1 MKLLVRGPV
10 KRAGCSIEEKKKKKK
25 GGLFKHLDH
34 EMVISSLNLNS

>member
-10 KRAGCSIEEKKKKKK
+10 KRAGCSIEEKKKKK

-34 EMVISSLNLNS
+34 EMVISLLNLNS